1 MPPEQ
6 ISLQQPRRTEAPPE
20 QAALGRGG
28 ASSSTGGAG
37 SSTCGAGSS
46 TCGAGS
52 GVNAGSGSG
61 VSAGSDSG
69 VGAGSDSGVGGS
81 SPRNDS
87 SEPSAAQPAVHADF
101 ATHTLGLARRLVAE
115 KVCGGPAGSEEQGEA
130 ARLAAGLQSAL
141 HARMRQR
148 HTLGGQRPPLRS
160 AYDAAE
166 ESLAAVF
173 RDVVRKGLAA
183 LESEQHAP

>member
-20 QAALGRGG
+20 QAPLGRGG
-28 ASSSTGGAG
+28 ASSSTGGAS
-37 SSTCGAGSS
+37 SSTGGASSS
-46 TCGAGS
+46 T
-52 GVNAGSGSG
+52 
-61 VSAGSDSG
+61 
-69 VGAGSDSGVGGS
+69 
-81 SPRNDS
+81 

-130 ARLAAGLQSAL
+130 ARLAARLQSAL

>member
-28 ASSSTGGAG
+28 ASSSTG
-37 SSTCGAGSS
+37 
-46 TCGAGS
+46 GAGS